1 MKRLILTLGSVL
13 LIATSV
19 SANSETPT
27 LGTKDSKSNTGT
39 VTSIEN
45 MYYWGVE
52 SNYGKATGYA
62 NSLEEANKMV
72 ALVGKKDII
81 TYKKVISK

>member
-45 MYYWGVE
+45 MYYWGGWRVTM
-52 SNYGKATGYA
+52 GK
-62 NSLEEANKMV
+62 LQVMQI
-72 ALVGKKDII
+72 L
-81 TYKKVISK
+81 

>member
-1 MKRLILTLGSVL
+1 M

-52 SNYGKATGYA
+52 SNYGKVTGYA